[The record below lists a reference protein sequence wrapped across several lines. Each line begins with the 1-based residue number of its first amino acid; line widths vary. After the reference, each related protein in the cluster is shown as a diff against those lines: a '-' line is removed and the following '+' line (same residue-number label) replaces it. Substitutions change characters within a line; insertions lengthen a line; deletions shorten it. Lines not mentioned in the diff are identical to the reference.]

1 MNTLI
6 AVMFGVLLLGFVALA
21 FGVFYETR
29 RFERWCKE
37 GRISL
42 RDAARFYE
50 VGGIM
55 GGFTFCDRIGP
66 PGTYPR
72 G

>member
-1 MNTLI
+1 MII
-6 AVMFGVLLLGFVALA
+6 AVMFGILLAGVVVLAVA
-21 FGVFYETR
+21 VFYETW

-42 RDAARFYE
+42 RDEARFDE

-55 GGFTFCDRIGP
+55 GCFTFCDPIGP

-72 G
+72 E